1 MLEGTDEKSV
11 FPDKG
16 SLIRPPGKLTI
27 STPVA
32 PTNIFLHFTYTHV
45 SDCSWF
51 SDSSEQGAATA
62 RLYSGELGKEEHQ
75 NLSNQLQE
83 EAQYFGEDYD
93 DDGYGGD
100 EEAVLLPGEH
110 I

>member
-1 MLEGTDEKSV
+1 M
-11 FPDKG
+11 
-16 SLIRPPGKLTI
+16 
-27 STPVA
+27 
-32 PTNIFLHFTYTHV
+32 HFTYILV
-45 SDCSWF
+45 SDLSWC